1 MRRRLNGLVFNDE
14 NYEAFKKLKSQS
26 ETPEDKEPD
35 VFELDFTKFFVFGLA
50 GNVNEVLYFNKNF
63 LWMVAVTMMEELWCE
78 IKERNHV
85 NIADPGFFPIFK
97 VKMPKRP

>member
-1 MRRRLNGLVFNDE
+1 MRRRLNGLVFNEE

-35 VFELDFTKFFVFGLA
+35 VFELDLTNFFVFGPV

-63 LWMVAVTMMEELWCE
+63 LWMVAVTMMEELWC
-78 IKERNHV
+78 
-85 NIADPGFFPIFK
+85 
-97 VKMPKRP
+97 